1 MQHVSKLTN
10 LGTLLGGLRDGAL
23 RCMHTGA
30 LRVCLKKRETY
41 FWPNIFAWVSTRILK

>member
-10 LGTLLGGLRDGAL
+10 LGTLLGGLQAGAL

-30 LRVCLKKRETY
+30 LRVCLKKGKH
-41 FWPNIFAWVSTRILK
+41 IFGQIFLHGCLLEF